1 MPINYRVNRQIKA
14 TQVRV
19 VDAEGK
25 QVGIMNLEDALKL
38 AEEAGLDLVE
48 VAPNANPPV
57 CKILDYGKFKYAEQ
71 KKEAQA
77 RKNRSIIEV
86 KEIRLRYNT
95 DIGDLETKL
104 KLAEKFLE
112 EGNKVKFN
120 MRFKG
125 RELNFVELGQKKF
138 DFIVER
144 LSSIANVESRS
155 QELVGRQLVLV
166 MQPAKKRQS

>member
-77 RKNRSIIEV
+77 RKNRSIIQV

>member
-1 MPINYRVNRQIKA
+1 MPVSYRVNRQIKA
-14 TQVRV
+14 TEVRV
-19 VDAEGK
+19 VDADGK
-25 QVGIMNLEDALKL
+25 QIGVMPLSDALKL
-38 AEEAGLDLVE
+38 AEDMGLDLVE
-48 VAPNANPPV
+48 IAPNANPPV

-95 DIGDLETKL
+95 DVGDLETKL

-138 DFIVER
+138 DMIIER
-144 LSSIANVESRS
+144 LAQVATVESRT

-166 MQPAKKRQS
+166 MQPARKKQS

>member
-95 DIGDLETKL
+95 DVGDLETKL

>member
-25 QVGIMNLEDALKL
+25 QLGVMNLADALSL

-77 RKNRSIIEV
+77 RKNRSVIEV

-104 KLAEKFLE
+104 KLAEKFIE

-144 LSSIANVESRS
+144 LSPIASVESRS